1 MQIIKQVKPEVGM
14 SVSYSIGSDSYH
26 QIIMR
31 ITRNGKTIETLN
43 ADDVLGGL
51 SYENWLATPQSIRL
65 AHINNVLQKTLAFIE
80 EEYERPNPQLRHI
93 FTLCSDGHYRSK
105 GTQSGSL
112 YLNSTHQYFD
122 PSF

>member
-1 MQIIKQVKPEVGM
+1 MQIIKQVNPEVGM

-93 FTLCSDGHYRSK
+93 FTLCSDGHYRSR

>member
-31 ITRNGKTIETLN
+31 ITRNSKTIETLN

-105 GTQSGSL
+105 GTRSGFL
-112 YLNSTHQYFD
+112 YLNSTYQYFD